1 MTYERLQASSAV
13 AVDTSSDDALMEF
26 SPEDHSTVRR
36 RPHTDANALLAFSSE
51 ERVQPRKGSRPHGQA
66 TPIDR
71 RRLTPS
77 VVAFLCGI
85 AVGALVMLFLV
96 MARATV

>member
-1 MTYERLQASSAV
+1 MRYERLQASSAV

-26 SPEDHSTVRR
+26 SPEDHSTVGR

-51 ERVQPRKGSRPHGQA
+51 ERV
-66 TPIDR
+66 

-85 AVGALVMLFLV
+85 AIGALVMLFLI